1 MDGGH
6 GDKIKKNALAENGLR
21 QLSETVKKTAQ
32 GHIIEGSIIDTMAYP
47 DGDFNVKDNVQ
58 EYRAQ
63 LQGLGIK
70 EENQLHELVR
80 AQMQKVID
88 AV

>member
-1 MDGGH
+1 
-6 GDKIKKNALAENGLR
+6 
-21 QLSETVKKTAQ
+21 
-32 GHIIEGSIIDTMAYP
+32 
-47 DGDFNVKDNVQ
+47 VKDNVQ

-80 AQMQKVID
+80 AQMKKVID